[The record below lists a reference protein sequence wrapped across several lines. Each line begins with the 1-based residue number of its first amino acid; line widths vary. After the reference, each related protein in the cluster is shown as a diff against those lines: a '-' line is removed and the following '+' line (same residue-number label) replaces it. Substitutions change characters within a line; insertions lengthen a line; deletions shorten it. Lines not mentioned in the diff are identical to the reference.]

1 MNTYLIVTLIVIVVI
16 SAMHFI
22 KPTKRNQPKSIMDEL
37 NVNPKFQ
44 EMKGLSE
51 IMQSMNGDGTGED
64 EIPEGYGEFGYE
76 LTNPIPVNTT
86 FGSTSYL
93 EKLKTINSLKVSYDR
108 IGSYSSPVSIH
119 PVDGY
124 KISLDGKNLATLY
137 ISCYHKKNSEKAPK
151 NFKI

>member
-1 MNTYLIVTLIVIVVI
+1 MTTYLIVTLIVIAVI

-22 KPTKRNQPKSIMDEL
+22 KPTKKQPKSIMDEL
-37 NVNPKFQ
+37 NANPKFQ
-44 EMKGLSE
+44 EMRGFFE
-51 IMQSMNGDGTGED
+51 IMQSMNEDGTDED

-93 EKLKTINSLKVSYDR
+93 AKLKTMNNQKVSYDR
-108 IGSYSSPVSIH
+108 IGSFSSPVSSH

-124 KISLDGKNLATLY
+124 KISLDGKSITTLY
-137 ISCYHKKNSEKAPK
+137 ISCYHKKNSEKTPR
-151 NFKI
+151 NFKF

>member
-1 MNTYLIVTLIVIVVI
+1 MTTYLIVTIIVIAVI

-22 KPTKRNQPKSIMDEL
+22 KPTKKQPKSIMDEL
-37 NVNPKFQ
+37 NANPKFQ
-44 EMKGLSE
+44 EMKGLFE
-51 IMQSMNGDGTGED
+51 IMQSMNEDGTDED

-93 EKLKTINSLKVSYDR
+93 AKLKTMNNQKVSYDR
-108 IGSYSSPVSIH
+108 IGSFSSPVSSH

-124 KISLDGKNLATLY
+124 KISLDGKDITTLY

-151 NFKI
+151 NFKF

>member
-1 MNTYLIVTLIVIVVI
+1 MTTYLIVTIIVIAVI

-22 KPTKRNQPKSIMDEL
+22 KPTKKQPKSIMDEL
-37 NVNPKFQ
+37 NANPKFQ
-44 EMKGLSE
+44 EMKGLFE
-51 IMQSMNGDGTGED
+51 IMQSMNEDGTDED

-93 EKLKTINSLKVSYDR
+93 AKLKTMNNLKVTYER
-108 IGSYSSPVSIH
+108 IGSFSSPISNH

-124 KISLDGKNLATLY
+124 QISVDGKDLATLY

-151 NFKI
+151 NLKF

>member
-1 MNTYLIVTLIVIVVI
+1 MTTYLIVTLIVIAVI

-22 KPTKRNQPKSIMDEL
+22 KTKKQPKSIMDEL
-37 NVNPKFQ
+37 NANPKFQ
-44 EMKGLSE
+44 EMKGLFE
-51 IMQSMNGDGTGED
+51 IMQSMNEDGTDED

-93 EKLKTINSLKVSYDR
+93 AKLKTMNNLKVTYER
-108 IGSYSSPVSIH
+108 IGSFSSPISNH

-124 KISLDGKNLATLY
+124 QISVDGKDLATLL
-137 ISCYHKKNSEKAPK
+137 
-151 NFKI
+151 